1 MRRTLP
7 LLALLLALPSVSSAQ
22 QGETPDRDLRDELLL
37 AIEMNEPAEVRKIL
51 VDGGASEADFGD
63 PSPLGIA
70 AAAGNE
76 TIVEMLLR
84 VGADPAQTTDN
95 PLKAAVDSDNLT
107 IVRRLL
113 AAGAPV
119 PGPEA
124 TEEELFEMALRGN
137 HALDLAKDL
146 LEAGAS
152 ADAGL
157 RLAIE
162 RGNADAA
169 VLFLER
175 GADVSLL
182 PPEANLLA
190 VLDRG
195 RAREWMTR
203 GLRDQNRQAAMK
215 YFLTSAID
223 LGDRDLVALAVEAGA
238 VVGYEDLKR
247 SADADQEAMTRFLLR
262 RMDDSLPSLL
272 YQAEIE
278 QSTKLAEILR
288 GVRREE
294 LISRFLPVGLLVAGI
309 ALAVTLALFARGRF
323 LRSPRRLHEAVRRGD
338 LKRLEKLLAGGA
350 DPNCERDGVLPLQ
363 YAVMNDEIK
372 AARTLVRHGASVNR
386 RAPDDLGYAPL
397 HIAASLGNIA
407 MAEMLLR
414 NGAAADVRDASGR
427 TPLIV
432 AAEAAHDEMMSL
444 LIERGADV
452 NATVGEGESLL
463 FSAVSSRDVETAKRL
478 LAVGADPAG
487 AESGRTALH
496 VAARIGDMELVGLLL
511 ERGTDPNA
519 VEPSGAT
526 PLEVALR
533 QNHHEVAEMLRRGG
547 ARDHIRT
554 ARAGGLRAVQEPS
567 PASTLVLPHPASGKP
582 DGKG

>member
-1 MRRTLP
+1 MCRTFPFLV
-7 LLALLLALPSVSSAQ
+7 LFLALTLISSAQ
-22 QGETPDRDLRDELLL
+22 EEAPERDLREELFL
-37 AIEMNEPAEVRKIL
+37 AIEMNDPVEVRRAL
-51 VDGGASEADFGD
+51 VEGAASEADFGD
-63 PSPLGIA
+63 PSPLGTA
-70 AAAGNE
+70 AALNNA

-84 VGADPAQTTDN
+84 VGANPARTSDN
-95 PLKAAVDSDNLT
+95 PLKAAVGNDNLEV
-107 IVRRLL
+107 VRLLL

-119 PGPEA
+119 PGPGT
-124 TEEELFEMALRGN
+124 TEEELFESALRGN
-137 HALDLAKDL
+137 NAVELAKEL

-169 VLFLER
+169 ELFLER
-175 GADVSLL
+175 GADVSHL

-190 VLDRG
+190 VLDRA
-195 RAREWMTR
+195 RARDWITR
-203 GLRDQNRQAAMK
+203 AVRDENRETALR
-215 YFLTSAID
+215 YLLTSAID
-223 LGDRDLVALAVEAGA
+223 LGDRELVALVVDAGA
-238 VVGYEDLKR
+238 VVTYEDLKR
-247 SADADQEAMTRFLLR
+247 SAEGDQEAMTRFLLR
-262 RMDDSLPSLL
+262 RMPDSLPSLL
-272 YQAEIE
+272 YQAEVE
-278 QSTKLAEILR
+278 DATKLAETLR
-288 GVRREE
+288 EVRREA
-294 LISRFLPVGLLVAGI
+294 LVSRFLPAGLAVAG
-309 ALAVTLALFARGRF
+309 LAFVVTLGLFARGSF
-323 LRSPRRLHEAVRRGD
+323 ARSPRRLHEAVRNGD
-338 LKRLEKLLAGGA
+338 LSRLEKLLEGGA

-386 RAPDDLGYAPL
+386 RSPDDLGYAPL

-427 TPLIV
+427 TPLLV
-432 AAEAAHDEMMSL
+432 AAIAGHDEMMSL

-463 FSAVSSRDVETAKRL
+463 MAVVSSRDVETAKRL

-487 AESGRTALH
+487 SESGRTALH
-496 VAARIGDMELVGLLL
+496 VAAQFGDAELVGLLL
-511 ERGTDPNA
+511 ERGADPNA

-533 QNHHEVAEMLRRGG
+533 QNHEEVAARLRRGG

-554 ARAGGLRAVQEPS
+554 VRAGGLRSVQEPS
-567 PASTLVLPHPASGKP
+567 PAPTFVLPPPGPAKP
-582 DGKG
+582 DGES